1 MRTDIDE
8 IMKIGKIILLFTSL
22 FFCKIGLA
30 QQHNFTNYSV
40 TEGLAQSQVSAIL
53 EDQKGY
59 LWLGTRGGGVCQF
72 DGVNFTTFTTQNGL
86 SSNYINTIF
95 EDAKGVLWIATTN
108 GLNQLVNGVVANLD
122 SVFNR
127 TIIVNDFLED
137 KSGVI
142 WLAANE
148 GLFYVDNQQLK
159 QFSGNATML
168 KNQPVLVLFEDT
180 NQTLWVGAES
190 GLYQLKN
197 RQATE
202 IRLSNGEAIND
213 VRGITS
219 TKDGVLWIAAY
230 NQGVFLADDQR
241 ILRKLDTSTGLT
253 STKIQT
259 LAIDKA
265 DNIWLGSADKGIAI
279 WQTNNQ
285 DFINLTTRQGLPNN
299 NIQSI
304 VEGSWGNI
312 WLGTSGGGL
321 SKYSGQQ
328 FEHFTT
334 SEGLKGNY
342 IQAIENDSKGR
353 LWVATSGNGVQV
365 YEAGKF
371 SNFGANSD
379 LFNTTCKAIYE
390 DDLGHTWF
398 GTVDKGL
405 TVFLDSLFLTF
416 TEDNGLTGNFIT
428 AIDQDT
434 LGHIW
439 AISESSGVNEIEWNE
454 ANPSQSI
461 LTKFTTQNGL
471 PTNRI
476 NDLHIDRLN
485 RIWLATDGGGI
496 VIIEAGKIKTI
507 LTKQEGLAENVVR
520 TLAEDSLG
528 YLWYG
533 TASFGVGNIRLYENN
548 FLVNNNYKNL
558 ISNNIKLL
566 ATDET
571 NNLWIGS
578 EKGLNFLKL
587 DAARNV
593 LSKEYYGQLDGFR
606 GIETNKNVVLKDAKN
621 NLWFGTVNGLTK
633 FNSAVQKGKD
643 YPPKIYLK
651 SAKLLDQDIAE
662 TPHADKLQNW
672 TNLKL
677 AHDEND
683 LSFSVEAMH
692 LSYPQDIQY
701 EWQIK
706 GAKKG
711 WSTASLNNKTYQR
724 IFLPGKYQLMV
735 RAKTARGEKYSETLT
750 FPFEIATPFWQ
761 NWKFRLTA
769 LLTGLLFIGL
779 FVKWRINIV
788 KKRAK
793 RIQDRLVLDKKL
805 LELEQKALQLQMNP
819 HFIFNALNSIQG
831 SITPDNIKIARLQL
845 AKFSKLM
852 RATLENAREDSILLE
867 EEIATLTNYLSLEQ
881 FSQGNTFDYEVL
893 VDDNIDTEA
902 ISLPSMILQP
912 FVENAIIHGVAHLA
926 SRGEIVVHF
935 SRKGKRLS
943 CIIEDNGIGRAKA
956 KELKSQIDQSHK
968 SVALDITKE
977 RLDLLRTGKAHK
989 NSLQIFDL
997 KDAEGKAC
1005 GTRVELIIPIE
1016 ED

>member
-1 MRTDIDE
+1 
-8 IMKIGKIILLFTSL
+8 MKMGKIILLF
-22 FFCKIGLA
+22 IGLFLCEICFA
-30 QQHNFTNYSV
+30 QQHNFSNYSV
-40 TEGLAQSQVSAIL
+40 TEGLAQSQVSAIW

-86 SSNYINTIF
+86 SSNYINSIF

-108 GLNQLVNGVVANLD
+108 GLNQIIGEEIVNLD
-122 SVFNR
+122 TVFTN
-127 TIIVNDFLED
+127 TLIVNDFLED
-137 KSGVI
+137 KNGLI
-142 WLAANE
+142 WLAAKE
-148 GLFYVDNQQLK
+148 GLFYIDNQQLK
-159 QFSGNATML
+159 RFKGNGVL
-168 KNQPVLVLFEDT
+168 PENQPILTLFEAA
-180 NQTLWVGAES
+180 NQTLWVGS
-190 GLYQLKN
+190 KRGLFKIEN
-197 RQATE
+197 NQASE

-213 VRGITS
+213 VRGLTT

-230 NQGVFLADDQR
+230 DQGVFLADDQKV
-241 ILRKLDTSTGLT
+241 LRKLDASDGLT

-259 LAIDKA
+259 LTIDEA
-265 DNIWLGSADKGIAI
+265 ENIWLGSTDRGLAI
-279 WQTNNQ
+279 WQKSTNN
-285 DFINLTTRQGLPNN
+285 FINLTTRQGLPNN

-304 VEGSWGNI
+304 VEDSWGNI

-353 LWVATSGNGVQV
+353 LWVATSGNGVQI
-365 YEAGKF
+365 YEANKF
-371 SNFGANSD
+371 SDFGANSD
-379 LFNTTCKAIYE
+379 LFNTTCKAIFE
-390 DDLGHTWF
+390 DHFGHTWF

-416 TEDNGLTGNFIT
+416 TANNGLSGNFIT
-428 AIDQDT
+428 AIDQDS
-434 LGHIW
+434 LGQIW
-439 AISESSGVNEIEWNE
+439 AISENSGVTKILWDE
-454 ANPSQSI
+454 ANPSQSV

-476 NDLHIDRLN
+476 NDLHIDQQN
-485 RIWLATDGGGI
+485 RVWLATDGGGI
-496 VIIEAGKIKTI
+496 ALIENDKIQTF
-507 LTKQEGLAENVVR
+507 LTKEKGLSENVIR
-520 TLAEDSLG
+520 SLAEDNLG

-533 TASFGVGNIRLYENN
+533 TASFGVGNIRLYESD
-548 FLVNNNYKNL
+548 FSINNNYQGL

-566 ATDET
+566 TFDEN

-578 EKGLNFLKL
+578 EKGLNLLQL

-606 GIETNKNVVLKDAKN
+606 GIETNKNAVLKDNEN

-633 FNSAVQKGKD
+633 FNASVQKGKD

-651 SAKLLDQDIAE
+651 SAKLLDQDIEETAYAE
-662 TPHADKLQNW
+662 RLKNW

-677 AHDEND
+677 EHDQND
-683 LSFSVEAMH
+683 LSFTVDAMH
-692 LSYPQDIQY
+692 LSYPQDLQY
-701 EWQIK
+701 EWQVK
-706 GAKKG
+706 GEKKG
-711 WSTASLNNKTYQR
+711 WSVASLNNKTYQR
-724 IFLPGKYQLMV
+724 IFLPGKYELMV
-735 RAKTARGEKYSETLT
+735 RAKTARGNNYSETLS

-761 NWKFRLTA
+761 SLWFRLA
-769 LLTGLLFIGL
+769 AILTGLLLISL
-779 FVKWRINIV
+779 FVKWRINLV

-793 RIQDRLVLDKKL
+793 QIQDRLVLDKKL

-831 SITPDNIKIARLQL
+831 SITPDNIKVARLQL

-852 RATLENAREDSILLE
+852 RATLENAREDAIPLE

-893 VDDNIDTEA
+893 VADNIDPEA

-912 FVENAIIHGVAHLA
+912 FVENAIIHGVAHLEN
-926 SRGEIVVHF
+926 RGKILVHF

-956 KELKSQIDQSHK
+956 KELKSQIDLSHK

-977 RLDLLRTGKAHK
+977 RLDLLRRGKAVK
-989 NSLQIFDL
+989 NSLQIIDL
-997 KDAEGKAC
+997 KDTEGKVC